1 MGSFPSLE
9 EVLGVYKGLKEISGI
24 SSIAGEEQALCA
36 GLNAI
41 WQPGDGGHGCGCG
54 GWLASILAKIRAK
67 AAELNRLL
75 LFAIRTVEAG
85 RPGHRLR
92 LLPLRNT
99 RLAIAFEVAKLLKE
113 LEGARE

>member
-1 MGSFPSLE
+1 MGGFPSDKA
-9 EVLGVYKGLKEISGI
+9 VLLVYKGLKKINGI

-36 GLNAI
+36 GASAE
-41 WQPGDGGHGCGCG
+41 WQSEDGGHGCGCG
-54 GWLASILAKIRAK
+54 EWLAPILHQMRAK
-67 AAELNRLL
+67 AVELDELL
-75 LFAIRTVEAG
+75 LLVIRAVEAG

-113 LEGARE
+113 LQEVI